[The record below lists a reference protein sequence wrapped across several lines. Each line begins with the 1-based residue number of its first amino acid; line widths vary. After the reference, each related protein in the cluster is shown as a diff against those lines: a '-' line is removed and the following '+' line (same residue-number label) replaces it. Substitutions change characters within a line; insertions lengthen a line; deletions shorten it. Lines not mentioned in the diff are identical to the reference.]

1 MPDES
6 IEMSKNKA
14 YLLLERWEAA
24 LAAGEITEEDWY
36 REMQAIFTP
45 AYLAAET
52 PWGQSGK
59 LGDQAAWEYARSLIA
74 DAVDRSGTFLD
85 VGCASGYLM
94 ECLARWTQE
103 KGLEVEVY
111 GLDIAP
117 ELADLARRR
126 LPHWADRI
134 YVGNA
139 IDWPPRMRFD
149 FVRTGLEYVPQ
160 RRQPDFVARLLRDVV
175 APGGRLFLGT
185 YGEERDELLTA
196 PSLEAQLAGWGF
208 PISGRTERPNHRDP
222 RLFYRVVWIDLP
234 DPTRRYADSL
244 P

>member
-1 MPDES
+1 MGTRSMSTSPPVPKPDPQYPTPIERRQALPDES

-94 ECLARWTQE
+94 ECL
-103 KGLEVEVY
+103 
-111 GLDIAP
+111 
-117 ELADLARRR
+117 
-126 LPHWADRI
+126 
-134 YVGNA
+134 
-139 IDWPPRMRFD
+139 
-149 FVRTGLEYVPQ
+149 
-160 RRQPDFVARLLRDVV
+160 
-175 APGGRLFLGT
+175 
-185 YGEERDELLTA
+185 
-196 PSLEAQLAGWGF
+196 
-208 PISGRTERPNHRDP
+208 
-222 RLFYRVVWIDLP
+222 
-234 DPTRRYADSL
+234 
-244 P
+244 